1 MTNELYQRMDEL
13 VNENAELTLK
23 LYDVETVNGSL
34 ESANDRLV
42 NGLLTVTE
50 NLKNAH
56 NEIDRLRM
64 VRHRN
69 RDSLEAIKRL
79 GRQS

>member
-23 LYDVETVNGSL
+23 LYDAETVNGSL
-34 ESANDRLV
+34 ESANERLV

-50 NLKNAH
+50 KLGNAH
-56 NEIDRLRM
+56 NEIGRLRM